1 MHTKLICEASDSVLR
16 SFLMKSF
23 DEIKI
28 KDHDMY
34 EELEEDLYK
43 EIYGCHF
50 SEWMLD
56 KALSKLQNE
65 DGSTGGHWD
74 LATTTSVANNNG
86 IVFDKFNEYDW
97 NYVMNM
103 FYSDFYRVVGNDTN
117 SYIKLS
123 KAFLEDK
130 DAPEGKA
137 YRYYKYVSKE
147 D

>member
-1 MHTKLICEASDSVLR
+1 MHTKLIYEASESTLR
-16 SFLMKSF
+16 SFLNKSF
-23 DEIKI
+23 EELKTRDYE
-28 KDHDMY
+28 MY

-50 SEWMLD
+50 SEWMLE
-56 KALSKLQNE
+56 KALCKMKNE
-65 DGSTGGHWD
+65 DGTTGGHWD
-74 LATTTSVANNNG
+74 VSTTTQVANNNG

-103 FYSDFYRVVGNDTN
+103 FYSDYYRVIGNDT
-117 SYIKLS
+117 SAYVKLS

-137 YRYYKYVSKE
+137 YRYYLHVVKE